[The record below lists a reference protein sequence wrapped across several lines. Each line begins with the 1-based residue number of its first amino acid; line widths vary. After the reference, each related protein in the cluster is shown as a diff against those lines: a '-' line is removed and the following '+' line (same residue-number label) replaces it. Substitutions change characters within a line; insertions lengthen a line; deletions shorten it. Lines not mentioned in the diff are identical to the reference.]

1 MYGQGVLIGW
11 LLGCIDRMCWWGV
24 LIGCIDRA
32 YLYIICC
39 VTRIC
44 VWTEYIIK
52 CAGRMCYKGV
62 LLEYTLCMDRV
73 HGKVCQED
81 ILIGS
86 VNMLCY

>member
-1 MYGQGVLIGW
+1 
-11 LLGCIDRMCWWGV
+11 
-24 LIGCIDRA
+24 
-32 YLYIICC
+32 
-39 VTRIC
+39 
-44 VWTEYIIK
+44 
-52 CAGRMCYKGV
+52 MCYKGV